1 MNLKEIETL
10 LDSTPAI
17 KLSGLETPAEDN
29 LLQFLIGF
37 FSQYNNMLN
46 TVLVSHPELIQ
57 TYTHRRRSLGD
68 VYKICKYYFPNCTLS
83 EVADCLYNKLFNEHP
98 TFNSAICNDIKK
110 RVFFLNHCSN
120 IHYEEEAI
128 DEYGNSC
135 LYYKLAALDNSIEW
149 WNLISSEK
157 AGEFKIKYEKLY
169 GKECDEDILQLYLA
183 YYLNNSYDA
192 FYDDDDDNYDDD
204 Y

>member
-17 KLSGLETPAEDN
+17 KLSGLEIPTEDD

-37 FSQYNNMLN
+37 FSQYNNTLN
-46 TVLVSHPELIQ
+46 TVSVQYPEFIL
-57 TYTHRRRSLGD
+57 TNTHRRRSLGD

-83 EVADCLYNKLFNEHP
+83 EVVDCLYNKLFDEDP
-98 TFNSAICNDIKK
+98 AFNSSICNDIKK
-110 RVFFLNHCSN
+110 RVFFLNSYSN
-120 IHYEEEAI
+120 KHYEEQAI

-135 LYYKLAALDNSIEW
+135 LYYKLAVLDNSIEW

-169 GKECDEDILQLYLA
+169 GKECDKDVLQLYLDNI
-183 YYLNNSYDA
+183 LNSYEA
-192 FYDDDDDNYDDD
+192 FYDDDDNYDDD